1 MKNSRRG
8 KNVAL
13 IGAAGQIVF
22 AAVMLIAWAWAE
34 SAAAMACTLLLV
46 SGAMLWLMV
55 SLLLYCRQLAER
67 ERVELSQLADETS
80 ASIFAGEG
88 LADQRLAARRL
99 EAVQRWGVPIFTLMW
114 AVVNAAVGY
123 LVLKAVRSAGTPDML
138 SAAPASLLVIV
149 AGFGAFLFSC
159 YALGMAR
166 QLEWRPLRAPASYL
180 LVCVLMIAGTIA
192 ALISASQKQT
202 IVDSIVAHAVPI
214 IQLILAAEMIVNF
227 IMERYRPRVA
237 GAESRLSF
245 DSRLMNLVAEPKRVG
260 HSIAEAMNYQFGFE
274 VSHTW
279 FYQLLQRAFVPLLVF
294 SVLLMFAMTAIVP
307 VGQGQ
312 SAIITHFGKMNTQP
326 VGPGL
331 HLKWPWPIDTADVFD
346 HHVRT
351 MYLGMGEHRGHHR
364 AEVVSA
370 GTFRGRELHLWT
382 QEHGAHEEL
391 NFLVAIEPDQTE
403 GADDTPSVNVIRLT
417 AVLQYR
423 VTDPVKFGYRFADA
437 TKMLDC
443 LAHRE
448 MVCYCSSATLFE
460 GLPGEDATVRPQAI
474 MTYGQE
480 AMAEELKRRI
490 QRAIDQP
497 HIDLGIEIIALD
509 FRAIHPPPGAAPAFE
524 EVLSARLGQHMQR
537 FEAEAYAARK
547 FIVAAGDPVLAQKLA
562 LALRRRDDLTNL
574 LSSQPNGDRA
584 AFARSLEQI
593 IQLIDTHLTVLT
605 RDVARENLLGGA
617 GERASQAQEVL
628 EALREYRDLLERIR
642 LGEEVDLQAMIAQAT
657 QDAEDLFSRASGR
670 AAVLMAEAQTDRWQ
684 REMRERSRM
693 GTFPAEWAAFK
704 AGGRLYILDR
714 YLDVWDE
721 VLPGMPKYVIGFDP
735 DRLEPWLNLER
746 SHRTAESL
754 VFDRENSDE

>member
-1 MKNSRRG
+1 
-8 KNVAL
+8 
-13 IGAAGQIVF
+13 
-22 AAVMLIAWAWAE
+22 
-34 SAAAMACTLLLV
+34 
-46 SGAMLWLMV
+46 MLWLMV
-55 SLLLYCRQLAER
+55 ALLLYCRQLAER
-67 ERVELSQLADETS
+67 EQAELAQLADETS
-80 ASIFAGEG
+80 GSMFAGEG
-88 LADQRLAARRL
+88 LAEQRVAVRRL
-99 EAVQRWGVPIFTLMW
+99 EAVQKWGVPIFTLVW
-114 AVVNAAVGY
+114 AAVNGCAGY
-123 LVLKAVRSAGTPDML
+123 VVLMAVRSAGTPDML

-192 ALISASQKQT
+192 ALISASQKLT
-202 IVDSIVAHAVPI
+202 IVDSIVAYAVPI
-214 IQLILAAEMIVNF
+214 VQFILAGEMLVNF
-227 IMERYRPRVA
+227 ILELYRPRVA

-260 HSIAEAMNYQFGFE
+260 HSIAETLNYQFGFE

-312 SAIITHFGKMNTQP
+312 SAIIAHFGKMNSQP

-331 HLKWPWPIDTADVFD
+331 HLKWPWPIDTANTFD
-346 HHVRT
+346 LHVRT
-351 MYLGMGEHRGHHR
+351 MYLGMGERREHRGEIV
-364 AEVVSA
+364 AA
-370 GTFRGRELHLWT
+370 GTFRGRELHLWP
-382 QEHGAHEEL
+382 QEHGVHEEL
-391 NFLVAIEPDQTE
+391 NFLVAVEPDQTE

-448 MVCYCSSATLFE
+448 MVRYCSSATLFE
-460 GLPGEDATVRPQAI
+460 GLPGEEAAARPQAI

-480 AMAEELKRRI
+480 EMAEELKRRI

-497 HIDLGIEIIALD
+497 HIDLGIEILALD
-509 FRAIHPPPGAAPAFE
+509 FLAIHPPPGAAPAFE

-547 FIVAAGDPVLAQKLA
+547 LIVAAGDPVLAQKLA

-574 LSSQPNGDRA
+574 LSSQQDGDRA

-593 IQLIDTHLTVLT
+593 IQLIDAHLTVLT
-605 RDVARENLLGGA
+605 RDVARESLLGGA

-628 EALREYRDLLERIR
+628 QALRGYRDLLERIR

-670 AAVLMAEAQTDRWQ
+670 VAVLMAEARTDRWEY
-684 REMRERSRM
+684 EMRERSRM
-693 GTFPAEWAAFK
+693 GTFPAELAAFK

-721 VLPGMPKYVIGFDP
+721 VLPAMPKYIIGFDP
-735 DRLEPWLNLER
+735 DRLETWLNLER
-746 SHRTAESL
+746 SHRMEESL
-754 VFDRENSDE
+754 MFDRESSDE